1 MNCFVALALFRTT
14 LILLLSFSDFGP
26 DKFLW
31 MATDW
36 QDNPSRVSTVEF
48 DVIPV
53 NDSPYIYKSDR
64 IIPFINLASDVDDA
78 ALNVSVKHTIDGS
91 SEIEGLPMGLSFDK
105 GICKDVKE
113 GNVVA
118 PGTFP
123 WVDTAHNAFPQGS
136 ECSWVLSKSGTSKNV
151 IYNITLSVVDGG
163 GSTSEALTFTTTTL

>member
-53 NDSPYIYKSDR
+53 NDSPYIYKSDK
-64 IIPFINLASDVDDA
+64 IIPFTILALDVDDA
-78 ALNVSVKHTIDGS
+78 ELHVSAKHTINGG

-105 GICKDVKE
+105 GICKKMKE
-113 GNVVA
+113 EHLVA
-118 PGTFP
+118 PG
-123 WVDTAHNAFPQGS
+123 AFP
-136 ECSWVLSKSGTSKNV
+136 
-151 IYNITLSVVDGG
+151 
-163 GSTSEALTFTTTTL
+163 